1 MIAHSNVSL
10 NDGFANEAPKGHPK
24 GLYVLFMTEMWE
36 RFSYYGMRALLVLY
50 LTAQLINGGFELDRS
65 TALEI
70 YAIFTGLVYLTPI
83 VGGLL
88 ADKVLGQRKA
98 IFIGGIL
105 MAIGQFVLTYS
116 QIGDVTSRIWLLNLG
131 LGILI
136 VGNGFFKPNI
146 STMVGRL
153 YSDQDARKDSA
164 FTIFYMG
171 INLGAFLAP
180 LVCGYLAVQFGWA
193 YGFGAA
199 GVGMLIG
206 TLWFFVQGN
215 ILGNIGF
222 PPNRDVNSTT
232 QHTLT
237 GRDWAQVVLYIVG
250 ASALVYGL
258 LLLWAVIGENTKSV
272 ITTVLAIAGA
282 LALVYIIFSN
292 TKGSIEWKRVG
303 VIIVLCFFNVFFWAG
318 FEQAGGTFNL
328 FAEANTDR
336 NLLGFEIPAAWF
348 QSVNSIWIISLAPV
362 ISILWLQ
369 LSRIGKNPNIPVKFA
384 FGLLFLGFGFIV
396 MNIANIN
403 ANGGHLVSPMWL
415 VMVYFLH
422 TVAELCLSPI
432 GLSMISKLSP
442 QKIVSVMMGLW
453 FASIALANYM
463 AGVLESVLKN
473 YLPDMQL
480 FNFLTLTSIAAG
492 VILLLISP
500 ILKKLMSGVS

>member
-1 MIAHSNVSL
+1 MDQSEILLPEEVQLAK
-10 NDGFANEAPKGHPK
+10 KGHPK
-24 GLYVLFMTEMWE
+24 GLYVLFATEMWE

-50 LTAQLINGGFELDRS
+50 LTAQLVNGGFALDRT

-88 ADKVLGQRKA
+88 ADKILGQRKA
-98 IFIGGIL
+98 IFTGGIL
-105 MAIGQFVLTYS
+105 MALGQFTLAYS
-116 QIGDVTSRIWLLNLG
+116 QMGDVAARTWLLHLG
-131 LGILI
+131 LGVLI

-146 STMVGRL
+146 STIVGKL
-153 YSDQDARKDSA
+153 YSDQDPRKDSA

-180 LVCGYLAVQFGWA
+180 LVCGFLAVEFGWA

-199 GVGMLIG
+199 GVGMILG
-206 TLWFFVQGN
+206 TVWFAVQGHY
-215 ILGNIGF
+215 LGNVGF
-222 PPNRDVNSTT
+222 APSRDITSKTPL
-232 QHTLT
+232 TL
-237 GRDWAQVVLYIVG
+237 GGKDWRHILSYVFGSLV
-250 ASALVYGL
+250 LVYGL
-258 LLLWAVIGENTKSV
+258 LVLWGILGEDAKSVLTTVMAVIG
-272 ITTVLAIAGA
+272 VLA
-282 LALVYIIFSN
+282 LAYIIFSN

-303 VIIVLCFFNVFFWAG
+303 VIFILCFFNIFFWAG

-328 FAEANTDR
+328 FAEHNTDR
-336 NLLGFEIPAAWF
+336 MIFGWEMPAAWF

-362 ISILWLQ
+362 ISVLWLS

-384 FGLLFLGFGFIV
+384 LGLIFLGLGFVV
-396 MNIANIN
+396 MSATS
-403 ANGGHLVSPMWL
+403 AASAGGNLVSPMWL
-415 VMVYFLH
+415 ITVYFLH

-463 AGVLESVLKN
+463 AGVLEAVLKN

-480 FNFLTLTSIAAG
+480 FSFLTLTSICAG
-492 VILLLISP
+492 IILLLISP
-500 ILKKLMSGVS
+500 ILKKLMSGVV

>member
-1 MIAHSNVSL
+1 MDQSESFKPEDL
-10 NDGFANEAPKGHPK
+10 NAAQKGHPK
-24 GLYVLFMTEMWE
+24 GLYVLFATEMWE

-50 LTAQLINGGFELDRS
+50 LTAQLIDGGFELDRAS
-65 TALEI
+65 ALEI

-88 ADKVLGQRKA
+88 ADKLLGQRKA

-105 MAIGQFVLTYS
+105 MALGQFTLAYS
-116 QIGDVTSRIWLLNLG
+116 QMGDLGSRTWLLQLG
-131 LGILI
+131 LGVLI

-153 YSDQDARKDSA
+153 YSDHDPRKDSA

-180 LVCGYLAVQFGWA
+180 IICGYLAVEFGWA

-199 GVGMLIG
+199 GVGMILG
-206 TLWFFVQGN
+206 TLWFAVQGR
-215 ILGNIGF
+215 ILGNVGF
-222 PPNRDVNSTT
+222 APNRDLESKE
-232 QHTLT
+232 QLTL
-237 GRDWAQVVLYIVG
+237 GGKDWTHIAMYIVG
-250 ASALVYGL
+250 SLILVYSL
-258 LLLWAVIGENTKSV
+258 LVLWGNIGEGAKSL
-272 ITTVLAIAGA
+272 ITTVMAIIGTLA
-282 LALVYIIFSN
+282 LAYIIFSN
-292 TKGSIEWKRVG
+292 TKGSVEWKRVG
-303 VIIVLCFFNVFFWAG
+303 VIFILCFFNIFFWAG

-328 FAEANTDR
+328 FAENNTDR
-336 NLLGFEIPAAWF
+336 MTFLGEIPTAWF

-362 ISILWLQ
+362 ISVLWLS

-384 FGLLFLGFGFIV
+384 LGLLFLGVGFVV
-396 MNIANIN
+396 MSA
-403 ANGGHLVSPMWL
+403 ANGASEGGNLVSPMWL
-415 VMVYFLH
+415 VSVYFLH

-442 QKIVSVMMGLW
+442 QKIVSVMMGLF

-463 AGVLESVLKN
+463 AGVLEAVLKN
-473 YLPDMQL
+473 YLPDMPL
-480 FNFLTLTSIAAG
+480 FSFLTLTSISAG

-500 ILKKLMSGVS
+500 ILKRLMSGVS

>member
-1 MIAHSNVSL
+1 MDQSEILHP
-10 NDGFANEAPKGHPK
+10 EEPKNTKNGHPK
-24 GLYVLFMTEMWE
+24 GLYVLFATEMWE

-50 LTAQLINGGFELDRS
+50 LTAQIVNGGFELDR
-65 TALEI
+65 TAALEI

-105 MAIGQFVLTYS
+105 MALGQFTLAYS
-116 QIGDVTSRIWLLNLG
+116 QMGNIEARTWLLHLG
-131 LGILI
+131 LGVLI

-146 STMVGRL
+146 STMVGKL
-153 YSDQDARKDSA
+153 YSDHDPRKDSA

-180 LVCGYLAVQFGWA
+180 LVCGYLAVEFGWA

-199 GVGMLIG
+199 GIGMLLG
-206 TLWFFVQGN
+206 TVWFAVQGN
-215 ILGNIGF
+215 LLGNVGF
-222 PPNRDVNSTT
+222 APDRDSRSKN
-232 QHTLT
+232 QLTL
-237 GRDWAQVVLYIVG
+237 GGKDWTHIALYVVSSLVI
-250 ASALVYGL
+250 VYGL
-258 LLLWAVIGENTKSV
+258 LVLWGNLDEGTKSLM
-272 ITTVLAIAGA
+272 TTVLAVIGVLA
-282 LALVYIIFSN
+282 LAYIIFSN

-303 VIIVLCFFNVFFWAG
+303 VIFILCFFNIFFWAG

-328 FAEANTDR
+328 FAESNTDR
-336 NLLGFEIPAAWF
+336 MLFGWEIPAAWF
-348 QSVNSIWIISLAPV
+348 QSVNSIWIISLAPLV
-362 ISILWLQ
+362 SMLWLS

-384 FGLLFLGFGFIV
+384 LGLIFLGIGFVV
-396 MNIANIN
+396 MSAAN
-403 ANGGHLVSPMWL
+403 AASQGGDLVSPMWL
-415 VMVYFLH
+415 VTVYFLH

-463 AGVLESVLKN
+463 AGVLEAVLKSN
-473 YLPDMQL
+473 FPDMHL
-480 FNFLTLTSIAAG
+480 FSFLTMTSICAG
-492 VILLLISP
+492 IILLLLSP
-500 ILKKLMSGVS
+500 VLKKLMSGVS

>member
-1 MIAHSNVSL
+1 MDQSEIIHPEELDASK
-10 NDGFANEAPKGHPK
+10 KGHPK
-24 GLYVLFMTEMWE
+24 GLYVLFATEMWE

-50 LTAQLINGGFELDRS
+50 LTAQIIDGGFALDRTS
-65 TALEI
+65 ALEI

-105 MAIGQFVLTYS
+105 MALGQFTLAYS
-116 QIGDVTSRIWLLNLG
+116 QMGDIGSRTWLLQLG
-131 LGILI
+131 LGVLI

-146 STMVGRL
+146 STMVGKL
-153 YSDQDARKDSA
+153 YSDHDPRKDSA

-180 LVCGYLAVQFGWA
+180 LVCGYLAVEFGWA
-193 YGFGAA
+193 YGFAAA
-199 GVGMLIG
+199 GIGMLIG
-206 TLWFFVQGN
+206 TIWFSVQGN
-215 ILGNIGF
+215 ILGNVGFAPDRDIRSKTQLTLGGKDWTQIGMY
-222 PPNRDVNSTT
+222 
-232 QHTLT
+232 
-237 GRDWAQVVLYIVG
+237 VVSCLV
-250 ASALVYGL
+250 LVYAL
-258 LLLWAVIGENTKSV
+258 LMLWGNIGESFKSTL
-272 ITTVLAIAGA
+272 TTVLAIIGA
-282 LALVYIIFSN
+282 LALAYIVFSN

-303 VIIVLCFFNVFFWAG
+303 VIFILCFFNIFFWAG

-328 FAEANTDR
+328 FAENNTNR
-336 NLLGFEIPAAWF
+336 MIFGWEMPAAWF

-362 ISILWLQ
+362 VSVLWLS

-384 FGLLFLGFGFIV
+384 LGLIFLGIGFVV
-396 MNIANIN
+396 MSA
-403 ANGGHLVSPMWL
+403 ASAASAGGNMVSPMWL
-415 VMVYFLH
+415 VSVYFLH

-473 YLPDMQL
+473 NFPEMQL
-480 FNFLTLTSIAAG
+480 FSFLTLTSICAG
-492 VILLLISP
+492 VILLLLSP
-500 ILKKLMSGVS
+500 VLKKLMSGVS

>member
-1 MIAHSNVSL
+1 MDQTEILHPEELKRTQN
-10 NDGFANEAPKGHPK
+10 GHPK
-24 GLYVLFMTEMWE
+24 GLYVLFATEMWE

-50 LTAQLINGGFELDRS
+50 LTAQIVNGGFQLDRTS
-65 TALEI
+65 ALEI

-105 MAIGQFVLTYS
+105 MALGQFTLAYS
-116 QIGDVTSRIWLLNLG
+116 QVGNIEARTWLLQLG
-131 LGILI
+131 LGVII

-146 STMVGRL
+146 STIVGKL
-153 YSDQDARKDSA
+153 YSDHDPRKDSA

-180 LVCGYLAVQFGWA
+180 LVCGYLAVEYGWA

-199 GVGMLIG
+199 GVGMLLG
-206 TLWFFVQGN
+206 TIWFAVQGRL
-215 ILGNIGF
+215 LGNVGF
-222 PPNRDVNSTT
+222 APDRDHQSKQQLTLRNKDWT
-232 QHTLT
+232 QIALY
-237 GRDWAQVVLYIVG
+237 VV
-250 ASALVYGL
+250 SALILVYGL
-258 LLLWAVIGENTKSV
+258 LLLWGNLGDGAKNIL
-272 ITTVLAIAGA
+272 TTVLAIIGA
-282 LALVYIIFSN
+282 LSLAYIIFSN

-303 VIIVLCFFNVFFWAG
+303 VIFILCFFNIFFWAG

-328 FAEANTDR
+328 FAENNTDR
-336 NLLGFEIPAAWF
+336 MLFGWETPAAWF

-362 ISILWLQ
+362 ISMLWLS

-384 FGLLFLGFGFIV
+384 LGLIFLGIGFVV
-396 MNIANIN
+396 MSAAN
-403 ANGGHLVSPMWL
+403 AASQGGDLVSPMWL
-415 VMVYFLH
+415 VTVYFLH

-473 YLPDMQL
+473 NFPDMQL
-480 FNFLTLTSIAAG
+480 FSFLTLTSICAG
-492 VILLLISP
+492 VILLLLSP
-500 ILKKLMSGVS
+500 VLKKLMSGVS

>member
-1 MIAHSNVSL
+1 MDQTATAQVQ
-10 NDGFANEAPKGHPK
+10 KGHPK

-36 RFSYYGMRALLVLY
+36 RFSYYGMRALLILY
-50 LTAQLINGGFELDRS
+50 LTAQLVEGGFQLTREN
-65 TALEI
+65 ALEI

-105 MAIGQFVLTYS
+105 MALGQFTLAAS
-116 QIGDVTSRIWLLNLG
+116 QTGNTDARTWLLYLG
-131 LGILI
+131 LGVLI

-146 STMVGRL
+146 STIVGKL
-153 YSDQDARKDSA
+153 YSDHDPRKDSA

-180 LVCGYLAVQFGWA
+180 LACGYLAAEFGWA

-199 GVGMLIG
+199 GIGMLLG
-206 TLWFFVQGN
+206 TLWFAVQGRL
-215 ILGNIGF
+215 LGNVGF
-222 PPNRDVNSTT
+222 PPATDTNVGY
-232 QHTLT
+232 QLTL
-237 GRDWAQVVLYIVG
+237 RKKDWIDILLYIV
-250 ASALVYGL
+250 ACLVIVYGFL
-258 LLLWAVIGENTKSV
+258 TLWGALGEGLKSTL
-272 ITTVLAIAGA
+272 TTVLAVIGG
-282 LALVYIIFSN
+282 LALLYIIFSN
-292 TKGSIEWKRVG
+292 TKGSVEWKRVG
-303 VIIVLCFFNVFFWAG
+303 VIFVLCFFNIFFWAG

-328 FAEANTDR
+328 FAEHNTNR
-336 NLLGFEIPAAWF
+336 NVFGWEVPAAWF
-348 QSVNSIWIISLAPV
+348 QSVNSIWIIALAPV
-362 ISILWLQ
+362 ISALWLS
-369 LSRIGKNPNIPVKFA
+369 LSRVGKNPNIPVKFA
-384 FGLLFLGFGFIV
+384 MALILLGLGFVV
-396 MNIANIN
+396 MSTAN
-403 ANGGHLVSPMWL
+403 AAAQGGNMVSPMWL

-463 AGVLESVLKN
+463 AGVLESVLRN

-480 FNFLTLTSIAAG
+480 FNFLTLTSIVAG
-492 VILLLISP
+492 VILLILSP
-500 ILKKLMSGVS
+500 ILKRLMSGVS

>member
-1 MIAHSNVSL
+1 MDQTEILHPEEPGKST
-10 NDGFANEAPKGHPK
+10 KGHPK
-24 GLYVLFMTEMWE
+24 GLYVLFATEMWE

-50 LTAQLINGGFELDRS
+50 LTAQLIEGGFALDR
-65 TALEI
+65 TAALEI

-105 MAIGQFVLTYS
+105 MALGQFTLAYS
-116 QIGDVTSRIWLLNLG
+116 QTGDVAGRTWLLYLG
-131 LGILI
+131 LGVLI

-146 STMVGRL
+146 STMVGKL
-153 YSDQDARKDSA
+153 YSDHDPRKDSA

-180 LVCGYLAVQFGWA
+180 LVCGYLAVEFGWA
-193 YGFGAA
+193 YGFAAA
-199 GVGMLIG
+199 GVGMILG
-206 TLWFFVQGN
+206 TVWFAVQGHL
-215 ILGNIGF
+215 LGNVGFAPDRDQRSKKQLTLGGTDWTHIG
-222 PPNRDVNSTT
+222 
-232 QHTLT
+232 LY
-237 GRDWAQVVLYIVG
+237 VVSCLV
-250 ASALVYGL
+250 LVYAMLMLWGNLAEGMQSL
-258 LLLWAVIGENTKSV
+258 L
-272 ITTVLAIAGA
+272 TTVLAIIGVLA
-282 LALVYIIFSN
+282 LAYIIFSN

-303 VIIVLCFFNVFFWAG
+303 VIFVLCFFNIFFWAG

-328 FAEANTDR
+328 FAENNTNR
-336 NLLGFEIPAAWF
+336 MLFGWEMPAAWF
-348 QSVNSIWIISLAPV
+348 QSVNSIWIIALAPV
-362 ISILWLQ
+362 ISVLWLS

-384 FGLLFLGFGFIV
+384 LGLIFLGIGFVV
-396 MNIANIN
+396 MSA
-403 ANGGHLVSPMWL
+403 ASGTAAGGTLVSPLWL
-415 VMVYFLH
+415 VSVYFLH

-463 AGVLESVLKN
+463 AGILEAVLEN

-480 FNFLTLTSIAAG
+480 FSFLTLTSISAG
-492 VILLLISP
+492 VILLLLSP
-500 ILKKLMSGVS
+500 ILKKLMSGVN